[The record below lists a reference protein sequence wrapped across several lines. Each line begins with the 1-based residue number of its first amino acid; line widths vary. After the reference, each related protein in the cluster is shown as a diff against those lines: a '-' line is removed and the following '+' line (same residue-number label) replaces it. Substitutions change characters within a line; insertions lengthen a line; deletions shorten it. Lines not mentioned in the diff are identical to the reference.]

1 MEKKTKQPNKVD
13 SKRERLLWS
22 VLIPQFILLAVSIVW
37 INVSPKD
44 NVFKYFTFSF
54 EFLFLGI
61 AVGITLAIAG
71 YLFYLFAKKT
81 KRFPAAIELFE
92 QMLAPTF
99 SNFKTFDL
107 IALSFIAGFCEEIFF
122 RGLVLPAFGIIIS
135 SIAFGMLHFP
145 GKRFWIYAVWAT
157 LSGLLLGFL
166 FTTSNSLW
174 VPITAH
180 SVNNLIGM
188 FMLRKIKAANK

>member
-1 MEKKTKQPNKVD
+1 VEKKTKQSNKID

-37 INVSPKD
+37 INISPKD
-44 NVFKYFTFSF
+44 NVFKYFIFSF
-54 EFLFLGI
+54 KLLFLGI

-71 YLFYLFAKKT
+71 YLFYFFAKKT
-81 KRFPAAIELFE
+81 KKFPATIELFE

-99 SNFKTFDL
+99 SNFKVFDL
-107 IALSFIAGFCEEIFF
+107 IALSCIAGFCEEIFF
-122 RGLVLPAFGIIIS
+122 RGLVLPAFGIILS

-145 GKRFWIYAVWAT
+145 GKKFWIYALWAT
-157 LSGLLLGFL
+157 ASGFLLGFM
-166 FTTSNSLW
+166 FKISGSLW
-174 VPITAH
+174 LPITAH

-188 FMLRKIKAANK
+188 FMLRKINRK